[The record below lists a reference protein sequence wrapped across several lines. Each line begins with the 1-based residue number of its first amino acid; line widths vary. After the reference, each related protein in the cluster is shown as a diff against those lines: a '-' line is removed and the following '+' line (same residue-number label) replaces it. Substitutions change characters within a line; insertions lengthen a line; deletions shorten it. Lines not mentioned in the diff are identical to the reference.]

1 MSFCIYVVIHG
12 LHKFI
17 NRKKKYLYCNT
28 NFGELRFPGKFRN
41 IRKRKKCGSIGTSVK
56 VQWPMFPK
64 KEPAWLQLPLTRNPF
79 SLLHYSWFQVQEVG
93 RRINPKIPIAR
104 FPQRYANSI
113 EKLNERNSIP
123 RGSTKRK
130 NEKETNWTEQKEE
143 ASGQQELRKLPL
155 ASNKI

>member
-1 MSFCIYVVIHG
+1 M
-12 LHKFI
+12 
-17 NRKKKYLYCNT
+17 
-28 NFGELRFPGKFRN
+28 
-41 IRKRKKCGSIGTSVK
+41 SVK

-64 KEPAWLQLPLTRNPF
+64 KKPAWLQLPLTRNPF

-123 RGSTKRK
+123 RDSTKRK
-130 NEKETNWTEQKEE
+130 NEKERN
-143 ASGQQELRKLPL
+143 
-155 ASNKI
+155 